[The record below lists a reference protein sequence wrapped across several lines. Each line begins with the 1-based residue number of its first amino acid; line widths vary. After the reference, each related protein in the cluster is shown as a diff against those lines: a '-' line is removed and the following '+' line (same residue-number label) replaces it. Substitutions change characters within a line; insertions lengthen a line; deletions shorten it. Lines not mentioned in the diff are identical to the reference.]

1 MMTQKL
7 LTEQMDGMRTRM
19 VRLEK
24 ERDDAQREVE
34 QLKTERQSWIR
45 LRADLIR
52 QMQQD
57 YHEDKQV
64 EEEDEGDQDCI
75 ECHSED
81 DDQD

>member
-1 MMTQKL
+1 MTQKL

-57 YHEDKQV
+57 YHEDKQG